1 MALIVE
7 DGTVVTGAES
17 YCTAAFATTYHDN
30 RGNAAW
36 AALASDTI
44 RERLLRK
51 ATDYMMQVYRGRWKG
66 YRVEDGQ
73 ALDWPRSSVCV
84 DGYSVDSDIVP
95 NEVQTACA
103 ELALKASSATL
114 YADQSQGVV
123 REKIGPIETEYD
135 KNSSQ
140 AIQYKAID
148 SMLRPYLSRPAGI
161 AEVIRR

>member
-1 MALIVE
+1 MTITVE
-7 DGTVVTGAES
+7 DGTGLSTSES
-17 YCTAAFATTYHDN
+17 YISVTNASTYHSN

-36 AALASDTI
+36 AALASDTV
-44 RERLLRK
+44 REQLLRK
-51 ATDYMMQVYRGRWKG
+51 ATDYMVQAYRLRWKG
-66 YRVEDGQ
+66 DRVSATQ

-140 AIQYKAID
+140 AVQYKAID
-148 SMLRPYLSRPAGI
+148 SMLRPYLARPAGV